1 MENQA
6 FLTIN
11 GYILCPSAMSYTRS
25 ALDDG
30 DSSYRDAN
38 GKLQRVMIRSDIEKL
53 ELTFYSA
60 DLTNEI
66 VSDLLHATEPAFFK
80 VKFFSPYEGK
90 FVERTMYAG
99 DKVLT
104 AYRYDTKTGR
114 VIWQDITFSLISQ

>member
-1 MENQA
+1 MDNQA

-53 ELTFYSA
+53 ELTFFSA

-80 VKFFSPYEGK
+80 VQFFSPYEGK

-114 VIWQDITFSLISQ
+114 VVWQDITFSLISQ

>member
-1 MENQA
+1 MDNQA

-11 GYILCPSAMSYTRS
+11 GYVLCPSTMSYTRS

-60 DLTNEI
+60 DLTNQI

-80 VKFFSPYEGK
+80 VKFFSPYEGE

-114 VIWQDITFSLISQ
+114 VVWQDITFSLISQ

>member
-1 MENQA
+1 MEQN

-11 GYILCPSAMSYTRS
+11 GYILCPSQLTYTRS

-38 GKLQRVMIRSDIEKL
+38 GKLQRCVIRNDIEKL
-53 ELTFYSA
+53 EIVFFSA
-60 DLTNEI
+60 DLSNQI

-114 VIWQDITFSLISQ
+114 VVWQDITFSLISQ